1 MEVARFQAN
10 EEGRRVGGSELSL
23 DGIAHLLFE
32 EYLDYSGGDQLSV
45 PVLVYDNHS
54 TFGLIGA
61 ATSQCH
67 GEDDDQRQGHREGN
81 PFRFCFFHFR
91 FSLPG
96 WEDKVRTLLR
106 FRHYSRIGISP
117 ERGHG
122 AS

>member
-1 MEVARFQAN
+1 MEVARFQAD

-23 DGIAHLLFE
+23 DGVAHLLFE
-32 EYLDYSGGDQLSV
+32 QYLNYSGGDQLPV

-54 TFGLIGA
+54 ALGLVGA
-61 ATSQCH
+61 ATGRH
-67 GEDDDQRQGHREGN
+67 GEDDDQCQGHREDN
-81 PFRFCFFHFR
+81 PFGFCFFHFR

-96 WEDKVRTLLR
+96 WEDKVRTVLR
-106 FRHYSRIGISP
+106 FRHYSLIGIAP